1 MSLGLL
7 LKHVPIQRLR
17 RKGIFL
23 ASDGRQFSKLTLE
36 EVQREYERVADKEGS
51 ESEHNGLVKSHSE
64 TTSDH
69 CAI

>member
-1 MSLGLL
+1 MALGLL
-7 LKHVPIQRLR
+7 LKYVLIQRLR

-23 ASDGRQFSKLTLE
+23 ASDGRQLSKLTLE
-36 EVQREYERVADKEGS
+36 EVQREYERIADEEG
-51 ESEHNGLVKSHSE
+51 SEHNGLVKSHSE